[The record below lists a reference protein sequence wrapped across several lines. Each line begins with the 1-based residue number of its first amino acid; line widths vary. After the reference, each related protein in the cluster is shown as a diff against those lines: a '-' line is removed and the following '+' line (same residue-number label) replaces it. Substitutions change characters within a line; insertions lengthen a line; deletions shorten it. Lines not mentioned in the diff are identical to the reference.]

1 MSDDSG
7 LVQQTRSVNLED
19 KLLIWRFNRGDYD
32 AVRRIYE
39 KYKHELLAL
48 AESLLNNTAAAED
61 VVHDVFMSFLQ
72 LKRFRLT
79 GSLKGYLATCV
90 ANAARNIIRAN
101 SRHGQEP
108 LDEALAVESGAA
120 GPDGEAMTGEE
131 SRLVSRALGELPYEQ
146 REVVLLHLRGGM
158 RFAEIARSQ
167 NVSVN
172 TALGRYRYGLEK
184 LRTKLNGEISRCE
197 RMSQLKS

>member
-1 MSDDSG
+1 M
-7 LVQQTRSVNLED
+7 
-19 KLLIWRFNRGDYD
+19 
-32 AVRRIYE
+32 A
-39 KYKHELLAL
+39 
-48 AESLLNNTAAAED
+48 
-61 VVHDVFMSFLQ
+61 
-72 LKRFRLT
+72 
-79 GSLKGYLATCV
+79 
-90 ANAARNIIRAN
+90 
-101 SRHGQEP
+101 
-108 LDEALAVESGAA
+108 
-120 GPDGEAMTGEE
+120 GEE